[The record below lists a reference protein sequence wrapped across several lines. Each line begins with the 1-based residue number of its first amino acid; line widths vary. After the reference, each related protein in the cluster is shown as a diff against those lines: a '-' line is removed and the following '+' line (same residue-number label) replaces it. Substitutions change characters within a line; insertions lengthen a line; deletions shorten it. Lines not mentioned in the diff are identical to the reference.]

1 MLKKIECP
9 NSCETCY
16 GGNDNQCL
24 SCPNGKVLESGS
36 CLTNCSNGNY
46 PDTNHICQ
54 GFLSFLMTILCSFS
68 LIK

>member
-1 MLKKIECP
+1 LDFIYCFFFKKIGCP

-36 CLTNCSNGNY
+36 CVTNCSIGHYSDEDN
-46 PDTNHICQ
+46 ICQ
-54 GFLSFLMTILCSFS
+54 GFTFTFS
-68 LIK
+68 